1 MANTISFNSSNYLA
15 QRVAGNMN
23 VQDLTPQ
30 SKIQTLVNGLLNEDI
45 IFKTYTED
53 SNKNFYL
60 QTADEDSLERVG
72 IAEGISRLKTPSLR
86 VRAEDAV
93 ISIQRVTSDSPT
105 IVLEKGVQL
114 ELVTDASWLVL
125 TEPLDLS
132 TTIYDKAYISCDV
145 KAGES
150 QTNISFIEGVTYDIN
165 INGDTY
171 QITIEKNIS
180 IPILEESLE
189 TFRARVIY
197 AKDSPRAGSESAI
210 RLAVASNEL
219 ITDYDI
225 NFDTNPSQVLIF
237 NHTLFDDDSELD
249 SLLSY
254 AIPVLDTQLDLIK
267 SEGVSYDISVVK
279 KVNLTLALKALVANP
294 RPVSSYWD
302 TFKDYIY
309 SLYKVGSTIDISV
322 DLFVIYL
329 NTQGEDASF
338 LSDYDF
344 VIYKNFL
351 GTEYLSNS
359 KEVKILADEY
369 PYINEVRVQ

>member
-1 MANTISFNSSNYLA
+1 MANPISLNSSSYIS
-15 QRVAGNMN
+15 QRIASNIN

-30 SKIQTLVNGLLNEDI
+30 SKISVLVNGLLNEDV

-60 QTADEDSLERVG
+60 QTADEDALERISV
-72 IAEGISRLKTPSLR
+72 AEGLSRVKTPSLR
-86 VRAEDAV
+86 VRSEDAA
-93 ISIQRVTSDSPT
+93 ISIKRTTNISSP
-105 IVLEKGVQL
+105 ILLEKGVQL
-114 ELVTDASWLVL
+114 ELVSEAYWLVL
-125 TEPLDLS
+125 TEELDLS
-132 TTIYDKAYISCDV
+132 TAIFDKAYLSCDI
-145 KAGES
+145 KAS
-150 QTNISFIEGVTYDIN
+150 QSETNLSFIEGVSYNIN

-171 QITIEKNIS
+171 EITFEKNIS

-189 TFRARVIY
+189 TFRARLIY

-219 ITDYDI
+219 ITDFNI
-225 NFDTNPSQVLIF
+225 NFNTNPVKLLIF

-279 KVNLTLALKALVANP
+279 KINITLALKATVANP
-294 RPVSSYWD
+294 RAVSSWD

-309 SLYKVGSTIDISV
+309 SLYKVGSNIEISS
-322 DLFVIYL
+322 DLFSVYL
-329 NTQGEDASF
+329 STQGEDPSF

-351 GTEYLSNS
+351 GTEYLSTS
-359 KEVKILADEY
+359 KKLTILSDEY
-369 PYINEVRVQ
+369 PYINEVRVE

>member
-1 MANTISFNSSNYLA
+1 MANTISFNSSNYVA
-15 QRVAGNMN
+15 QRVAANMN

-30 SKIQTLVNGLLNEDI
+30 SKIQALINGLLNEDI

-60 QTADEDSLERVG
+60 QTADEDSLERIG

-93 ISIQRVTSDSPT
+93 ISIQRTTSYAPT
-105 IVLEKGVQL
+105 LVLEKGVQL
-114 ELVTDASWLVL
+114 ELVANTSWLVL

-132 TTIYDKAYISCDV
+132 TAIYDKAYISCDV
-145 KAGES
+145 KAS
-150 QTNISFIEGVTYDIN
+150 QSETNISFIEGVTYDIN

-171 QITIEKNIS
+171 QITVEKNIS

-189 TFRARVIY
+189 TFRARLIY
-197 AKDSPRAGSESAI
+197 AKDSPRTGSQSAV

-219 ITDYDI
+219 ITDFDI
-225 NFDTNPSQVLIF
+225 NFDVFPFQVLIF

-279 KVNLTLALKALVANP
+279 KINLTLALKALVANP

-322 DLFVIYL
+322 DLFAIYL

-369 PYINEVRVQ
+369 PYINEVRVE

>member
-1 MANTISFNSSNYLA
+1 MANTISFNTSNYLA
-15 QRVAGNMN
+15 QRVAANMN
-23 VQDLTPQ
+23 IQDLTPQ
-30 SKIQTLVNGLLNEDI
+30 SKIQTMINGFLNEDI

-60 QTADEDSLERVG
+60 QTADEDALERAG

-93 ISIQRVTSDSPT
+93 ISIQRTTSYAPT

-114 ELVTDASWLVL
+114 ELVTNVSWLVL
-125 TEPLDLS
+125 TEALDLS
-132 TTIYDKAYISCDV
+132 TAIDDKAYISCDV
-145 KAGES
+145 KAS
-150 QTNISFIEGVTYDIN
+150 QSETNISFIEGVTYNIN

-189 TFRARVIY
+189 TYRARLIY
-197 AKDSPRAGSESAI
+197 AKDSPRAGSQSAV

-219 ITDYDI
+219 ITDFNI
-225 NFDTNPSQVLIF
+225 NFDVSPAQVLIF

-279 KVNLTLALKALVANP
+279 KINLTLALKSIVANP

-309 SLYKVGSTIDISV
+309 SLYKVGSNIDISV
-322 DLFVIYL
+322 DLFAIYL

-369 PYINEVRVQ
+369 PYINEVRVE